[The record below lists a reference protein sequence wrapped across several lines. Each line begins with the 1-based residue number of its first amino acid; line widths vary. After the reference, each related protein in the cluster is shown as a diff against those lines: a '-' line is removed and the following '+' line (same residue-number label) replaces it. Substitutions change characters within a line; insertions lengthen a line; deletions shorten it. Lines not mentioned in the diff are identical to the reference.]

1 MSLRIL
7 FADDSMTAQNMGKKI
22 LTDAGY
28 EVVAVSNGA
37 AAVKKIKE
45 QKPDIIILDIYM
57 PGYTGLEVCDKV
69 RSSTDTLR
77 TPVLLTV
84 GKMEPYR
91 PEDANRVRA
100 DGVIIKPFE
109 ASDLLAV
116 VKKLEER
123 VVRKSA
129 PVGEETILLERP
141 PDFTEFE
148 VPAPENHNEVHASQT
163 TVQSTVDVPDNMATT
178 AAFSDLL
185 GTDTGHSLEP
195 LPMPSGA
202 FSAELPVPP
211 QAVAET
217 APPPIE
223 QATPAA
229 STAEETAELHP
240 LEAAEKVEPA
250 AVRMAPS
257 FVASIPDTEPI
268 PVYREPEVSAPP
280 EPEKPVVQAST
291 ETDAQAK
298 ALDTSAFIDPGLAIH
313 VASFDPFT
321 AKVDSELEKIE
332 AIVSASEA
340 RHAEVE
346 PEVTSQNGFAHGTA
360 KNVSSADA
368 EFEARVAAAMAIYDQ
383 PVEEKTETADAA
395 DEVVREPEL
404 PEPTPSFEYSPP
416 VTAPAVEIPVETSA
430 AEKTE
435 PAAEATPAIETTQP
449 VSDAPAVVE
458 PVAEAPQP
466 AAEAAIS
473 VGPMLVTR
481 EVTQVI
487 PVYLEPPAQPS
498 QPQPVTQEPISA
510 GPRFVSMEATQVIPV
525 YLEPPAEAAQAEP
538 EPGPVAEVTAAAPQE
553 TRAMEE
559 QVAAEGK
566 AELPYLS
573 EDGTALDTM
582 MISAVADRILD
593 RLKPQLIEEIAREL
607 KKKK

>member
-109 ASDLLAV
+109 ATDLLAV

-148 VPAPENHNEVHASQT
+148 VPAPENHNEVHASQP

-211 QAVAET
+211 QAVAEPA
-217 APPPIE
+217 APPVE
-223 QATPAA
+223 QVTPAA
-229 STAEETAELHP
+229 SAAEETAELQP
-240 LEAAEKVEPA
+240 LEAA
-250 AVRMAPS
+250 
-257 FVASIPDTEPI
+257 
-268 PVYREPEVSAPP
+268 
-280 EPEKPVVQAST
+280 
-291 ETDAQAK
+291 
-298 ALDTSAFIDPGLAIH
+298 
-313 VASFDPFT
+313 
-321 AKVDSELEKIE
+321 
-332 AIVSASEA
+332 
-340 RHAEVE
+340 
-346 PEVTSQNGFAHGTA
+346 
-360 KNVSSADA
+360 
-368 EFEARVAAAMAIYDQ
+368 
-383 PVEEKTETADAA
+383 
-395 DEVVREPEL
+395 
-404 PEPTPSFEYSPP
+404 
-416 VTAPAVEIPVETSA
+416 
-430 AEKTE
+430 
-435 PAAEATPAIETTQP
+435 
-449 VSDAPAVVE
+449 
-458 PVAEAPQP
+458 
-466 AAEAAIS
+466 
-473 VGPMLVTR
+473 
-481 EVTQVI
+481 
-487 PVYLEPPAQPS
+487 
-498 QPQPVTQEPISA
+498 
-510 GPRFVSMEATQVIPV
+510 
-525 YLEPPAEAAQAEP
+525 
-538 EPGPVAEVTAAAPQE
+538 
-553 TRAMEE
+553 
-559 QVAAEGK
+559 
-566 AELPYLS
+566 
-573 EDGTALDTM
+573 
-582 MISAVADRILD
+582 
-593 RLKPQLIEEIAREL
+593 
-607 KKKK
+607 

>member
-1 MSLRIL
+1 
-7 FADDSMTAQNMGKKI
+7 MTAQNMGKKI

-148 VPAPENHNEVHASQT
+148 VPAPENHNEVHARQT

-185 GTDTGHSLEP
+185 GTDSGHSLEP
-195 LPMPSGA
+195 LPLPSGA
-202 FSAELPVPP
+202 FSTEVQVPP
-211 QAVAET
+211 T
-217 APPPIE
+217 APEPAMPPVE
-223 QATPAA
+223 QVTPAA
-229 STAEETAELHP
+229 AAAEETAELYP
-240 LEAAEKVEPA
+240 LQPAEKAEPA
-250 AVRMAPS
+250 AVSVEPS
-257 FVASIPDTEPI
+257 FAAAIPDTEPT
-268 PVYREPEVSAPP
+268 PAYREPEVSAAP
-280 EPEKPVVQAST
+280 EVNKTVVQASA
-291 ETDAQAK
+291 EIEVAAAQAK
-298 ALDTSAFIDPGLAIH
+298 PLETGAFIDPGLAIH

-321 AKVDSELEKIE
+321 AKVDSEVEKIE

-340 RHAEVE
+340 RHADVE
-346 PEVTSQNGFAHGTA
+346 PAVPSQNGFAPGAA
-360 KNVSSADA
+360 KEVSSADA

-383 PVEEKTETADAA
+383 PVEEKAQAA
-395 DEVVREPEL
+395 DVTTKIVRQPEL

-416 VTAPAVEIPVETSA
+416 VNAPAAEIPVESSA

-435 PAAEATPAIETTQP
+435 PAAEATPALETVQP
-449 VSDAPAVVE
+449 VSDAPAVAE
-458 PVAEAPQP
+458 PLAEAPQP
-466 AAEAAIS
+466 AEEAPIS
-473 VGPMLVTR
+473 VGPTLVTR

-487 PVYLEPPAQPS
+487 PVYLEPAAEPAQAPA
-498 QPQPVTQEPISA
+498 VTEKPISA
-510 GPRFVSMEATQVIPV
+510 APTFVSMEATQVIPV
-525 YLEPPAEAAQAEP
+525 YLEPAAEPVQAEP
-538 EPGPVAEVTAAAPQE
+538 APAVDVPAEVPPEIQTV
-553 TRAMEE
+553 EE
-559 QVAAEGK
+559 KVAAEVK
-566 AELPYLS
+566 AELPNLP
-573 EDGTALDTM
+573 EDATGMDTM